1 MQGFP
6 VSWCIMLR
14 CNISRK
20 YVSINSISQ
29 TIERALIS
37 AGLNPKAG
45 PLKAVA
51 ATIEKALG
59 AAGLSAGRG
68 SPPGKPMGRTPMFR
82 APQPAPRAPSAAV
95 DQAGDTAVAE
105 GEFITRAYTN
115 GAASR
120 NYKLYVPSVYAGEPM
135 PLIVMLH
142 GCKQDPDDFASGTRM
157 NEWAERKGFM
167 VAYPA
172 QTARENGAN
181 CWNWFEPAQQLRDGS
196 EPSAIA
202 GIVDDIAASHRI
214 AADRVFVAGL
224 SAGGAMAAIAAVSY
238 PEMFAGVAVHSG
250 MPIGA
255 AHDVASAFA
264 AMKGRASAS
273 GHGVRGAAVPTIVFH
288 GDADSTVVRSNG
300 DAVVQLALQA
310 YQQADAALQKREQP
324 GAAAGGKRSTTTVY
338 HDAAGRSVVE
348 DWVVHDGA
356 HAWFGGDPQGS
367 FTDAGGPDAS
377 AEIVRFFLQPR

>member
-1 MQGFP
+1 M
-6 VSWCIMLR
+6 
-14 CNISRK
+14 
-20 YVSINSISQ
+20 SINSISQ
-29 TIERALIS
+29 TIERALVS

-45 PLKAVA
+45 PLKAVTT
-51 ATIEKALG
+51 TIEKALG
-59 AAGLSAGRG
+59 AAGLSAWRD
-68 SPPGKPMGRTPMFR
+68 SKPGKPIGRAPMFR
-82 APQPAPRAPSAAV
+82 APQPAQRAPSPSA
-95 DQAGDTAVAE
+95 DRAGDTAVDVAAGE

-120 NYKLYVPSVYAGEPM
+120 NYKLYVPSAYAGEPM

-142 GCKQDPDDFASGTRM
+142 GCKQDPDDFAAGTRM
-157 NEWAERKGFM
+157 NEWAERKGFL

-172 QTARENGAN
+172 QTARDNGAN
-181 CWNWFEPAQQLRDGS
+181 CWNWFEPGQQTRDGS

-224 SAGGAMAAIAAVSY
+224 SAGGAMAVIAAACY
-238 PEMFAGVAVHSG
+238 PEIFAGVAVHSG
-250 MPIGA
+250 VPVGA

-273 GHGVRGAAVPTIVFH
+273 GHGIRGVAVPTIVFH
-288 GDADSTVVRSNG
+288 GDADSTVVQANG

-324 GAAAGGKRSTTTVY
+324 GAAAGGKRFTTTVY
-338 HDAAGRSVVE
+338 DDAAGRPVVE

-356 HAWFGGDPQGS
+356 HAWFGGDPKGS
-367 FTDAGGPDAS
+367 FTDIGGPDAS
-377 AEIVRFFLQPR
+377 AEIVRFFFQPR

>member
-1 MQGFP
+1 
-6 VSWCIMLR
+6 MLR

-45 PLKAVA
+45 PLKAVT

-59 AAGLSAGRG
+59 AAGLSAWRDHK
-68 SPPGKPMGRTPMFR
+68 PGNRPGNKPTARAPMFR
-82 APQPAPRAPSAAV
+82 APQPAQRAPSAKA
-95 DQAGDTAVAE
+95 DHAEQASDTAVAE

-120 NYKLYVPSVYAGEPM
+120 NYKLYVPSVYAGEPL

-142 GCKQDPDDFASGTRM
+142 GCKQDPDDFAAGTRM
-157 NEWAERKGFM
+157 NEWAERKGFL

-181 CWNWFEPAQQLRDGS
+181 CWNWFEPVQQMRDGS

-214 AADRVFVAGL
+214 AADRVFIAGL
-224 SAGGAMAAIAAVSY
+224 SAGGAMAAIAAASY
-238 PEMFAGVAVHSG
+238 PEIFAGVAVHSG

-264 AMKGRASAS
+264 SMKGRASAS
-273 GHGVRGAAVPTIVFH
+273 GNGIRGAAVPTIVFH
-288 GDADSTVVRSNG
+288 GDADSTVVPANG
-300 DAVVQLALQA
+300 DAVVQLALHA
-310 YQQADAALQKREQP
+310 YQQADAVLQKREQP
-324 GAAAGGKRSTTTVY
+324 GAPAGGKRCTTTVY
-338 HDAAGRSVVE
+338 DDAAGRPVVE

-356 HAWFGGDPQGS
+356 HAWFGGDPKGS

>member
-1 MQGFP
+1 
-6 VSWCIMLR
+6 MLR

-45 PLKAVA
+45 PLKAVTS
-51 ATIEKALG
+51 TIEKALG
-59 AAGLSAGRG
+59 AAGLSAWRDSKPSSKPAGRA
-68 SPPGKPMGRTPMFR
+68 PMFR
-82 APQPAPRAPSAAV
+82 APQPAQPTPAPAGDAAV
-95 DQAGDTAVAE
+95 ADRASDTAVAE

-120 NYKLYVPSVYAGEPM
+120 NYKLYVPAAYAGEPL

-142 GCKQDPDDFASGTRM
+142 GCKQDPDDFAAGTRM
-157 NEWAERKGFM
+157 NEWAERKGFL

-181 CWNWFEPAQQLRDGS
+181 CWNWFEPGQQTRDGS

-214 AADRVFVAGL
+214 AADRVFIAGL
-224 SAGGAMAAIAAVSY
+224 SAGGSMAVIAAATY
-238 PEMFAGVAVHSG
+238 PEIFAGVAVHSG

-273 GHGVRGAAVPTIVFH
+273 GHGIHGAAVPTIVFH

-310 YQQADAALQKREQP
+310 YQQADAALQKREGP
-324 GAAAGGKRSTTTVY
+324 STAAGGKPCTTTVY
-338 HDAAGRSVVE
+338 GDAAGRPVVE

-356 HAWFGGDPQGS
+356 HGWFGGDPKGS

-377 AEIVRFFLQPR
+377 AEIVRFFLQRR